1 MPALHATC
9 RPSGADSVDDTLEH
23 DMKPSRYAPTLL
35 AATISLL
42 FSAGASAQ
50 ARRQPQ
56 RPNILVIMSDDVGYA
71 NIGLYSHG
79 MMVPTPNID
88 RIGREGIL
96 FTDHY
101 AHPSSTAGRA
111 AFITGQLP
119 IRTGLTTVGLP
130 GSPIGIDGA
139 TRRWPRCSSR
149 WATAPPSSARTTSAT
164 ATTTCPRCT
173 ASTSFS
179 ATSTT

>member
-9 RPSGADSVDDTLEH
+9 RTSGADSVDNTLEH

-35 AATISLL
+35 AAAISLL

-50 ARRQPQ
+50 AAQAAEAVQ

-111 AFITGQLP
+111 AFITGQYP
-119 IRTGLTTVGLP
+119 IRLSLIHISEP
-130 GSPIGIDGA
+130 
-139 TRRWPRCSSR
+139 TRPY
-149 WATAPPSSARTTSAT
+149 
-164 ATTTCPRCT
+164 
-173 ASTSFS
+173 
-179 ATSTT
+179 